1 MEVTVL
7 HSRAALL
14 SRSRAAHV
22 ALLALP
28 FVVVVIAFRGLSH
41 GFPVYQAGD
50 EIVHAQIV
58 ASVAHIWPRPILS
71 GYYAWSGPF
80 VYWLL
85 ATLALPFGASLM
97 VVRLVVATLSWATC
111 VTAYVILRDRLGAPP
126 RIAFA
131 FALMLAV
138 SAFFFGESFRV
149 LTDNPTWLF
158 VALALERV
166 LAFSQDPRTGRLM
179 AFALFAAAATTMR
192 QVSVWL
198 FLPGMLAVLS
208 APLSARRRLA
218 DLGILALGLMPLV
231 AVLAY
236 WGGPLPPGTG
246 GAITYDGVA
255 RLRNLLLSL
264 AVTGLYG
271 GLLLPAAELRATPL
285 RLGRRGVVAIVSA
298 VGASLIALG
307 LHVML
312 SLPGAQTLGM
322 GLLARSS
329 VWYPA
334 LEGTSVIWWLLVP
347 LGAAVVA
354 YLLYARTSRPT
365 DRVLV
370 TALVAVLLSAALN
383 ATWYQRYVD
392 FPILLILAALAVSA
406 HVEFHFLDRFRWVI
420 VVALSLAWTMLFALA
435 YFLPN

>member
-7 HSRAALL
+7 QSRAARL
-14 SRSRAAHV
+14 SESRAVHV
-22 ALLALP
+22 AILALP
-28 FVVVVIAFRGLSH
+28 FVVVIIAFRGLGHS
-41 GFPVYQAGD
+41 FPVYQAGD

-97 VVRLVVATLSWATC
+97 VIRLVVATLSCATC

-126 RIAFA
+126 RIAFV
-131 FALMLAV
+131 FTLMLAV

-166 LAFSQDPRTGRLM
+166 LAFSQEPRTGRLI
-179 AFALFAAAATTMR
+179 AFALFAATATTMR

-208 APLSARRRLA
+208 APLPTRRRLA
-218 DLGILALGLMPLV
+218 HLGILALGLTPLV

-246 GAITYDGVA
+246 AITFDAVA
-255 RLRNLLLSL
+255 RLRNILLSL
-264 AVTGLYG
+264 AVTGVYA
-271 GLLLPAAELRATPL
+271 GLLLPAAELRATRL
-285 RLGRRGVVAIVSA
+285 RLGRGGVVTVVSA
-298 VGASLIALG
+298 AAVGLIAL
-307 LHVML
+307 VIL
-312 SLPGAQTLGM
+312 SLPGAATLGM

-334 LEGTSVIWWLLVP
+334 IEGTSVLWWVLVP
-347 LGAAVVA
+347 LGAAIVA
-354 YLLYARTSRPT
+354 YLLYAHTSRPT

-370 TALVAVLLSAALN
+370 TALIAVLLSAALS

-392 FPILLILAALAVSA
+392 FPILLILAALAASA
-406 HVEFHFLDRFRWVI
+406 HVEFHFLDRLRWLI
-420 VVALSLAWTMLFALA
+420 VVALSLAWTMIFVLA
-435 YFLPN
+435 YFLPD